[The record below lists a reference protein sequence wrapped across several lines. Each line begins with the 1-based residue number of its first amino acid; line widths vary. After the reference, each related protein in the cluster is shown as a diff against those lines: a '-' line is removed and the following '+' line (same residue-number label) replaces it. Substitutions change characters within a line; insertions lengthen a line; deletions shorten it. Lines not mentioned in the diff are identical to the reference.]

1 MASSKG
7 AAIYAANQNAQTIA
21 SNGNVNLGVTVHKTC
36 QFIGNVSNES
46 LNVMGNGYYQI
57 DASATFTGPAGNA
70 VFAIYKDGY
79 QVPGAKATV
88 TIGTADTETHTIGL
102 SALVVKT
109 PCRNV
114 SSFTL
119 VNLSAGTMNVT
130 NATLRMVE
138 A

>member
-57 DASATFTGPAGNA
+57 DASATFTGPVGNA
-70 VFAIYKDGY
+70 IFAIYKDGY
-79 QVPGAKATV
+79 QVPGAKVTV
-88 TIGTADTETHTIGL
+88 TIGAADTETHTIGL

-109 PCRNV
+109 PCRNM

>member
-70 VFAIYKDGY
+70 VFAICKDGY
-79 QVPGAKATV
+79 QVPGAKVTV
-88 TIGTADTETHTIGL
+88 TIGTADTEAHTIGL